1 MKNSE
6 LFDWFLFACTII
18 AFSAMIF
25 AFHILDKEGKKA
37 LEKLKKKSSDK

>member
-6 LFDWFLFACTII
+6 LFEWFLFVCSFI
-18 AFSAMIF
+18 ALGAMIF

-37 LEKLKKKSSDK
+37 LEKKKSSDR

>member
-6 LFDWFLFACTII
+6 LFDWFLFACTIL

-37 LEKLKKKSSDK
+37 LEKKKSSNK